1 MRASYSPYS
10 AWKCAGLWSLKY
22 IRTTIPKN
30 RVTSGITSFDFTLS
44 APAAAEAES
53 FRGDPAAIRAPRT
66 RSLAGRTA
74 AIGLTGMSNGGPME
88 ATAAAVRACLTHAHL
103 AGAFGTRMEHMTS
116 ATIKLFL
123 PRGDAKSLRTA
134 EISNWTG
141 KAVAAPRTEL
151 DELLAREELDKA
163 GVYILIGSDPLTNQ
177 PRAYIGEAEVI
188 RDRLKQHRT
197 KEFWVSAIVFVSKDE
212 NLTKA
217 HVRYLES
224 RLLAEAK
231 QVNRFTLEQNEAGG
245 SRLPE
250 SDREDMEVF
259 LARIR
264 QLLPVLGSDILVPIT
279 QPAAKAQPGG
289 VLFCRIKGAEA
300 QGQRTADGFVVFRAS
315 TAVLDQR
322 PSADNYP
329 YVVAQRRQLIADGT
343 LIEKNG
349 FLVFTKD
356 AEFSSPSAA
365 AVVIH
370 GFRWKLFSTK
380 S

>member
-1 MRASYSPYS
+1 
-10 AWKCAGLWSLKY
+10 
-22 IRTTIPKN
+22 
-30 RVTSGITSFDFTLS
+30 
-44 APAAAEAES
+44 
-53 FRGDPAAIRAPRT
+53 
-66 RSLAGRTA
+66 
-74 AIGLTGMSNGGPME
+74 ME
-88 ATAAAVRACLTHAHL
+88 Y
-103 AGAFGTRMEHMTS
+103 MTS

-163 GVYILIGSDPLTNQ
+163 GVYILIGSDPQTNA
-177 PRAYIGEAEVI
+177 PRAYIGEAEII
-188 RDRLKQHRT
+188 RDRLKQHKT

-224 RLLAEAK
+224 RLLAEAAHI
-231 QVNRFTLEQNEAGG
+231 NRFALEQNQAGG

-264 QLLPVLGSDILVPIT
+264 QLLPVLGSDILAPIA
-279 QPAAKAQPGG
+279 QPAHQPGG
-289 VLFCRIKGAEA
+289 VLYCRIKRAEA
-300 QGQRTADGFVVFRAS
+300 RGQRTASGFVVFQAS
-315 TAVLDQR
+315 TAVLEQR
-322 PSADNYP
+322 PSAESYP
-329 YVVAQRRQLIADGT
+329 YVVAERKQLIADGT
-343 LIEKNG
+343 LVERDG
-349 FLVFTKD
+349 LLVFTKD

-365 AVVIH
+365 AAVIH
-370 GFRWKLFSTK
+370 GGSANGLIVWKTGDGK
-380 S
+380 SLKQLDEQS

>member
-1 MRASYSPYS
+1 
-10 AWKCAGLWSLKY
+10 
-22 IRTTIPKN
+22 
-30 RVTSGITSFDFTLS
+30 
-44 APAAAEAES
+44 
-53 FRGDPAAIRAPRT
+53 
-66 RSLAGRTA
+66 
-74 AIGLTGMSNGGPME
+74 
-88 ATAAAVRACLTHAHL
+88 
-103 AGAFGTRMEHMTS
+103 MTS

-151 DELLAREELDKA
+151 DDLLTREELDKA
-163 GVYILIGSDPLTNQ
+163 GVYILLGTDPLTNA

-188 RDRLKQHRT
+188 RDRLKQHKT

-224 RLLAEAK
+224 RILAEAATI
-231 QVNRFTLEQNEAGG
+231 NRFTLEQNQAGG

-259 LARIR
+259 LAHIR
-264 QLLPVLGSDILVPIT
+264 QLLPVLGSDILAPIA
-279 QPAAKAQPGG
+279 QPTAKTQPGG

-300 QGQRTADGFVVFRAS
+300 RGQRTANGFVVFHGS
-315 TAVLDQR
+315 TAVLNER
-322 PSADNYP
+322 PSAETYP
-329 YVVAQRRQLIADGT
+329 YVVAQRKQLMNDGT
-343 LIEKNG
+343 LVEKDG
-349 FLVFTKD
+349 FLCFIKD

-370 GFRWKLFSTK
+370 GGSANGLTAWKTK
-380 S
+380 DGESLKQLDEKP